1 MDTMRDTSSRVNA
14 IGPLVRLLAVLG
26 CLAQAGCMSPLTSL
40 AMREALDASFA
51 SISDS
56 GHAAQ
61 GRRHAGAEDDDR
73 PSAEE
78 AARSVDAGPPP
89 KTMSLEEAVDRA
101 VARLAHVGPLDAA
114 TQSTLLSMLESTKP
128 EDWPAAIDAFAAALE
143 ANRPPVAKRPA
154 AAPAQDDPLLFPAQ
168 AIDQPPAEKVVAAKP
183 PVVEPLVLE
192 PAAAPVAAPIE
203 PAAVEPTVIPVASV
217 QPAMVVPA
225 VIAPLAGEPEHDEPA
240 DLPSPTPPPSLK
252 VKNPCFVSRVRAW
265 GVVDRF
271 EQQVFRPGQEVIVY
285 FELDDLSSRESA
297 EGHATSIDS
306 LFRLVGSD
314 GRQVGQWTFEPIEET
329 CHSPRRDYFAR
340 YFLRIPDNAPPGL
353 CRLDFVVTDRLAGI
367 STQSHLDLEVQP

>member
-1 MDTMRDTSSRVNA
+1 MNA
-14 IGPLVRLLAVLG
+14 IRPLVRLLAGLA

-51 SISDS
+51 SISDAS
-56 GHAAQ
+56 HAAED
-61 GRRHAGAEDDDR
+61 RRHAAAADADR
-73 PSAEE
+73 P
-78 AARSVDAGPPP
+78 AADEGDRSSEAGPPP

-128 EDWPAAIDAFAAALE
+128 EDWPAAIDAFAAALD
-143 ANRPPVAKRPA
+143 ANRPPVAARPA
-154 AAPAQDDPLLFPAQ
+154 AAPSKDDPLLFPTE

-192 PAAAPVAAPIE
+192 PAPAPAPIE

-240 DLPSPTPPPSLK
+240 DLPAPTPPPSLK

-271 EQQVFRPGQEVIVY
+271 EQHVFRPGQEVIVY

-353 CRLDFVVTDRLAGI
+353 CRLDFVVTDRVAGI